1 MPPRSRRLSAPNTR
15 KNPLWTNAPLS
26 TAGSTQ
32 VTEKAEVELP
42 GSSTSAFVVER
53 HVRRQ
58 LPRTQVRGMRPA
70 CTLWQICTPSPTPF
84 STASAFIVIQPIT
97 SRPLV

>member
-1 MPPRSRRLSAPNTR
+1 MPPRLPAHTAPNTLR
-15 KNPLWTNAPLS
+15 NPLWTNAPLS
-26 TAGSTQ
+26 TAGSTP

-42 GSSTSAFVVER
+42 RSSTSAFVMRR